1 MSCVLWC
8 EWTTTY
14 STIHPLKD
22 MWVVSGLGKLQTH
35 LLGTP
40 TDHFLGE
47 SVPETAIMTPG
58 AHRVRTRQ
66 PAVRIPLIHAKASE
80 KQRGLGTEMR
90 AAFLNLFLIGG

>member
-22 MWVVSGLGKLQTH
+22 MWVVSGLGKLQTQ

-40 TDHFLGE
+40 TNHFLGE
-47 SVPETAIMTPG
+47 CVPETAIMTPG
-58 AHRVRTRQ
+58 AHRGKDKTACYKN
-66 PAVRIPLIHAKASE
+66 PFDSCKS
-80 KQRGLGTEMR
+80 
-90 AAFLNLFLIGG
+90 F